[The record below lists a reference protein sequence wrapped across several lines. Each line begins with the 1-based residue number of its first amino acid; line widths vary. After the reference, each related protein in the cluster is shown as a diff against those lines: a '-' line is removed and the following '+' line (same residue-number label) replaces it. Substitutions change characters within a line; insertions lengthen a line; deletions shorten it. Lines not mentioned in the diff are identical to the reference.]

1 MTGQI
6 LPVLVSVVVGAAT
19 LGVLLVLV
27 NIRSL
32 GKKTNRLDQ
41 VLASYARNLGAGEA
55 AELQGG
61 KRGPRFPALQRYLS
75 GVDERLAAAG
85 VEFPAGTWV
94 AGSLALSVFIGALS
108 GLFFGSLLLGLAFAA
123 LLAFYLLNAFLS
135 ARIKSR
141 AVRFAAEL
149 PQVLAIIASA
159 LRAGLTFPSALAA
172 TASQDQGEVG
182 RQFRRA
188 LAEVQFGSTIEE
200 ALSRVASRMSSADL
214 EWLVLALEI
223 QREVGGSLS
232 GILDGVAATIKG
244 RSEIQREVRVI
255 SAEGRMSGYVL
266 IALPICSFL
275 ALYLVRPEYIRFFW
289 TDPVGFILLGG
300 AIGLM
305 ALGWIWMT
313 KVVSVRV

>member
-1 MTGQI
+1 MSA
-6 LPVLVSVVVGAAT
+6 LLVALLVAVAT
-19 LGVLLVLV
+19 LAILLVLA
-27 NIRSL
+27 NLRNL
-32 GKKTNRLDQ
+32 GKKTNRLDK
-41 VLASYARNLGAGEA
+41 VLAGYARNLGAGEA
-55 AELQGG
+55 AELTGV
-61 KRGPRFPALQRYLS
+61 KAGPRFPALQKYLT
-75 GVDERLAAAG
+75 GLDEKLAAAG
-85 VEFPAGTWV
+85 VEFPAATWA
-94 AGSLALSVFIGALS
+94 AGAFSASVLLGVLAGV
-108 GLFFGSLLLGLAFAA
+108 FFGSWLLGLAFGLVA
-123 LLAFYLLNAFLS
+123 AFYLLNAFLAS
-135 ARIKSR
+135 RIKSR

-159 LRAGLTFPSALAA
+159 LRAGLTFPSALTA
-172 TASQDQGEVG
+172 TATQDQGEVG

-188 LAEVQFGSTIEE
+188 LAEVQFGSSIED
-200 ALSRVASRMSSADL
+200 ALRRVAARMSSDDL

-275 ALYLVRPEYIRFFW
+275 ALYAVRPEYVRFFW

-305 ALGWIWMT
+305 ALGWVWMT